1 MQLLTYA
8 DPKNKDQTGT
18 ANIKGMNTSSTIT
31 QDRLFNNFQGD
42 FGLVATELMND
53 NRSISEYESIRDA
66 LLAKAF
72 LLAANIVLELMGE
85 TTDVQTSFQQ
95 SSASGS
101 GSFGYGLFHISA
113 SHSESNFLASTL
125 CDATADGC

>member
-66 LLAKAF
+66 LLAKSEGIQIKPAF
-72 LLAANIVLELMGE
+72 PKAQVDPGAQRANVLFVILQLTIV
-85 TTDVQTSFQQ
+85 
-95 SSASGS
+95 
-101 GSFGYGLFHISA
+101 
-113 SHSESNFLASTL
+113 
-125 CDATADGC
+125 